1 MDKWDHL
8 EQQWYE
14 KELER
19 LERMGKFVIENKLH
33 AHPPEPL
40 PDDDTDDD
48 TEENEQES
56 AEQEADEAVD

>member
-14 KELER
+14 KELEEM
-19 LERMGKFVIENKLH
+19 ERIGKFVRENKLQITKD
-33 AHPPEPL
+33 EPL
-40 PDDDTDDD
+40 PDDD